1 MEPKISDQY
10 DNNSDHYSKNSLII
24 QFIKNIDKGIRELN
38 SAFIFIEKESIEII
52 NDKVDTNYWIKHKR
66 QKREPNEFRILK
78 EDSDWIW

>member
-10 DNNSDHYSKNSLII
+10 NNNSDHRSENSLII

-52 NDKVDTNYWIKHKR
+52 NDKVDTNY
-66 QKREPNEFRILK
+66 
-78 EDSDWIW
+78 

>member
-38 SAFIFIEKESIEII
+38 SAFIFIEKESIKII
-52 NDKVDTNYWIKHKR
+52 NDKVDTNY
-66 QKREPNEFRILK
+66 
-78 EDSDWIW
+78 

>member
-24 QFIKNIDKGIRELN
+24 QFIKNIDKSIRELN

-52 NDKVDTNYWIKHKR
+52 NDKVDTNY
-66 QKREPNEFRILK
+66 
-78 EDSDWIW
+78 